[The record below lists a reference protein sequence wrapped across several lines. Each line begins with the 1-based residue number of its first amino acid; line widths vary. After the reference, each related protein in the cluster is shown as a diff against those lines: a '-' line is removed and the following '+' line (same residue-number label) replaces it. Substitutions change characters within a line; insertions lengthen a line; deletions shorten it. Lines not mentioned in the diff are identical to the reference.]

1 MWHASSMARRC
12 GSVKNTGTD
21 TTASVTLAPWSASAM
36 TFRSLRTMATRR
48 SGVKLFFSPM
58 YCTVIMI
65 SSFGP
70 ALVGNRNVG
79 KRACTSGS
87 EYRRPISFL
96 SCMIVF
102 LGCMLILSAAAHPM
116 KRWGFDTKPEGA
128 RRGREGKDRS
138 AVSVTREPAAD
149 ATRARVSGWR

>member
-1 MWHASSMARRC
+1 MARRC

-21 TTASVTLAPWSASAM
+21 TTASVTFAPWSASAM
-36 TFRSLRTMATRR
+36 VFRSLRIIATRR

-79 KRACTSGS
+79 KIACTSGS
-87 EYRRPISFL
+87 EYRRPISFFR
-96 SCMIVF
+96 CMIVF

-116 KRWGFDTKPEGA
+116 KRWKIATTEEERSREERKE
-128 RRGREGKDRS
+128 RGGRS
-138 AVSVTREPAAD
+138 ASCAAD
-149 ATRARVSGWR
+149 AARFGSRENF

>member
-1 MWHASSMARRC
+1 MPYASAVAVVSCIRRMVLSPAIWHASSMARRC

-21 TTASVTLAPWSASAM
+21 TTASVTLEPWSASAM
-36 TFRSLRTMATRR
+36 TFRSLRIMATRR

-96 SCMIVF
+96 RCMDRV
-102 LGCMLILSAAAHPM
+102 LRLHVDLV
-116 KRWGFDTKPEGA
+116 
-128 RRGREGKDRS
+128 RRGAPDE
-138 AVSVTREPAAD
+138 ALEF
-149 ATRARVSGWR
+149 